1 MNKQIFYT
9 HTLTN
14 TCLDGCVCLCTYTYN
29 INTVGTLGCL
39 QVQPL
44 EALGSPDSFLHC
56 RVRHDVSEGKGRKG
70 RVSMGVM
77 TDGEQRFSMHVI
89 YLFGPTS

>member
-14 TCLDGCVCLCTYTYN
+14 TCLDVCVCLCTYTYN
-29 INTVGTLGCL
+29 INTIGTLGCL

-44 EALGSPDSFLHC
+44 GVLGSPDSFLYGH
-56 RVRHDVSEGKGRKG
+56 VRRDASQSKGREE
-70 RVSMGVM
+70 RVSVGVM
-77 TDGEQRFSMHVI
+77 TDEEAA
-89 YLFGPTS
+89 L